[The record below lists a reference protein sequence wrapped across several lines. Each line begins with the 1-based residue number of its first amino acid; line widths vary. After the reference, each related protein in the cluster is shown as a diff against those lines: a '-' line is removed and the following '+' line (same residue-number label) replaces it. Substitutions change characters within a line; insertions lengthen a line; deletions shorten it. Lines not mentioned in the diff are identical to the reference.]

1 MIKFNYDQSFKSVEH
16 DMQSLDIIMR
26 KKSQLDKR
34 NKAMYGGKGVFPSHS
49 MLVKLNDKTERK
61 GVSFKE

>member
-1 MIKFNYDQSFKSVEH
+1 
-16 DMQSLDIIMR
+16 MQSLDIIMR

-34 NKAMYGGKGVFPSHS
+34 NKAMHGGKGIFPSHS
-49 MLVKLNDKTERK
+49 MLKNIGDHGKLTERK

>member
-1 MIKFNYDQSFKSVEH
+1 
-16 DMQSLDIIMR
+16 MQSLDIIMR

-49 MLVKLNDKTERK
+49 MLEKLADHGGRK
-61 GVSFKE
+61 GVSFKEWNVNFNQFKILRL

>member
-1 MIKFNYDQSFKSVEH
+1 
-16 DMQSLDIIMR
+16 MQSLDIIMR

-49 MLVKLNDKTERK
+49 MLEKSADHGGRK